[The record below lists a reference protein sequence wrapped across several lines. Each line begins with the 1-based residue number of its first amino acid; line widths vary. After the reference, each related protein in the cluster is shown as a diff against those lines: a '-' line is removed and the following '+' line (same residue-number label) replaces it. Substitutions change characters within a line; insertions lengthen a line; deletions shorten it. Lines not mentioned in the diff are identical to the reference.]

1 MITRRIVT
9 RSKKSTNPDEDI
21 TAADAFLIANRI
33 ISTNI
38 TSQRQYFLFQ
48 LGALFSLRLR
58 FHGAI
63 MPPLN
68 KYCNVL
74 QIYCRVQLYIT
85 SLE

>member
-1 MITRRIVT
+1 MITRRIVA

-21 TAADAFLIANRI
+21 TPADAFLIANRI
-33 ISTNI
+33 TSTNI
-38 TSQRQYFLFQ
+38 TLQMQYFLLQ
-48 LGALFSLRLR
+48 PGGLSSLRPK

-63 MPPLN
+63 MPRLN

-74 QIYCRVQLYIT
+74 QIYCRVQFNIT